1 MKRSAFVS
9 ILGINI
15 VIPLFFGAFV
25 REQFVGLFNPNL
37 EMSIAE
43 RFVFSLRPINFLAVI
58 LFGTIAYIMVI
69 RLLRPLHEYLVRG
82 GDDDR
87 YSAARR
93 AAIRVPWYLIGLHV
107 VIWIV
112 AVTAIYGFLYH
123 WDSPGGISYVKS
135 LFNSVAT
142 GLITGLA
149 GALAISLVLVPYKQK
164 LQMTSVQ
171 PGERDLFMQTKDYL
185 ILATVVINMGVFFE
199 HIASFYRVGNPPPG
213 LEHHAVAVALVTA
226 LYLAVLMGMLAISRN
241 ESAKQYRFLEQRLQA
256 LASAGGDLTRPVYL
270 VNFDE
275 LGVVTERI
283 NEFVASLRELV
294 KYLVDEVGNVAT
306 TGSEMDQAFV
316 ELDEQASSS
325 TRTVSHVGEEI
336 IRTRTA
342 VETSTAA
349 VGGISGRIESLERQV
364 QDQSSAVEQ
373 SSAAV
378 EEMVGSVGSISRT
391 VRELETIS
399 RSLGEAVTATRDRTN
414 LFNTRMQEV
423 SEHADTL
430 QQANQLINRVA
441 SQTSLLAMNAAIEA
455 AHAGDAGRGFAVVAE
470 EIRDLAES
478 ATEQSKQIRRSLKT
492 TTALIA
498 SIADDVQETVGTA
511 EHMGQ
516 LLEQTQG
523 IQTSVLDGLA
533 EQEAGS
539 REILAAIE
547 TMRDSTE
554 SVREATVSMNRDAG
568 AVNAEI
574 DSLTAISIDLE
585 ESMSTLTRSNDLTS
599 LAITRMRE
607 MGVQMQRALQGI
619 AELIGR
625 FRV

>member
-1 MKRSAFVS
+1 
-9 ILGINI
+9 
-15 VIPLFFGAFV
+15 
-25 REQFVGLFNPNL
+25 
-37 EMSIAE
+37 
-43 RFVFSLRPINFLAVI
+43 
-58 LFGTIAYIMVI
+58 
-69 RLLRPLHEYLVRG
+69 
-82 GDDDR
+82 
-87 YSAARR
+87 
-93 AAIRVPWYLIGLHV
+93 
-107 VIWIV
+107 
-112 AVTAIYGFLYH
+112 
-123 WDSPGGISYVKS
+123 
-135 LFNSVAT
+135 
-142 GLITGLA
+142 
-149 GALAISLVLVPYKQK
+149 
-164 LQMTSVQ
+164 
-171 PGERDLFMQTKDYL
+171 
-185 ILATVVINMGVFFE
+185 
-199 HIASFYRVGNPPPG
+199 
-213 LEHHAVAVALVTA
+213 
-226 LYLAVLMGMLAISRN
+226 
-241 ESAKQYRFLEQRLQA
+241 
-256 LASAGGDLTRPVYL
+256 
-270 VNFDE
+270 
-275 LGVVTERI
+275 
-283 NEFVASLRELV
+283 
-294 KYLVDEVGNVAT
+294 
-306 TGSEMDQAFV
+306 
-316 ELDEQASSS
+316 
-325 TRTVSHVGEEI
+325 
-336 IRTRTA
+336 
-342 VETSTAA
+342 
-349 VGGISGRIESLERQV
+349 
-364 QDQSSAVEQ
+364 
-373 SSAAV
+373 
-378 EEMVGSVGSISRT
+378 MVGSVGSISRT
-391 VRELETIS
+391 VRELETIY

-523 IQTSVLDGLA
+523 IQTSVLNGLA